1 MNGVHDLGGM
11 HGFGPVEREEDEP
24 LFHAAWEARVF
35 GIQQR
40 GRRGGYFNID
50 AFRNGIERMPPAAYL
65 RSSYYERWLAS
76 VEYNLIEQG
85 LIDGDELEARV
96 ASLSESPGAGTSRA
110 RAVAT
115 QPQVRGASPE
125 SLPPAE
131 SPPPA
136 PRFAEGD
143 AVVTRNVHPAGH
155 TRLPRYARG
164 KRGVIHRAYG
174 AQAFPDTNARG
185 LGERP
190 QPLYSVRFAG
200 REFWGGS
207 AEPGQVVYLDLW
219 ESYLDPARA

>member
-11 HGFGPVEREEDEP
+11 HGFGSVEREEDEP

-40 GRRGGYFNID
+40 VRRGGYFNID

-96 ASLSESPGAGTSRA
+96 ASLSESPGAGTPRA
-110 RAVAT
+110 RAVAA
-115 QPQVRGASPE
+115 QPQVRWASP
-125 SLPPAE
+125 E

-174 AQAFPDTNARG
+174 AQTFPDTNAHG

-200 REFWGGS
+200 RELWGDS